1 MPERNMN
8 EFFCCKRAHI
18 ATCQHSG
25 WDWERKRWQQ
35 SNSFTFKKK
44 SKLKKGSLVY
54 KCRRLH
60 AEMPSSYQ
68 AKMWKFKIILI
79 YSFCVVNVNLDWKTT
94 TAQSKFMK
102 KSMANCNFQFV
113 RLLNTLFLY
122 WTNPISPIS
131 KYKKALTRI
140 WMFRTKDSKSLQKE

>member
-1 MPERNMN
+1 MLTN
-8 EFFCCKRAHI
+8 ELLRLLSFEKKNAREKHEWVFCCKRAHI

-68 AKMWKFKIILI
+68 AKMWKFKII
-79 YSFCVVNVNLDWKTT
+79 SFLCYKCEFRLENYYCTIKIHEEKHGKLQFSIRAV
-94 TAQSKFMK
+94 AQHSFP
-102 KSMANCNFQFV
+102 
-113 RLLNTLFLY
+113 LLNEPNFPHLK
-122 WTNPISPIS
+122 I
-131 KYKKALTRI
+131 
-140 WMFRTKDSKSLQKE
+140 